1 MIVPLWGS
9 FILHFNARLVKT
21 IFPFQRQSGTF
32 HNFHLIFFPPNW
44 QNMSIFNVE
53 LKTLKRVNWHRSVW
67 KYLPSRPFHD
77 SFWRFYI
84 RNIATIYGLRLDLF
98 AATKKICL
106 RDTYDR
112 CRDVSTTFTQC
123 NKASLW

>member
-53 LKTLKRVNWHRSVW
+53 LKTKRESIDTD
-67 KYLPSRPFHD
+67 LFES
-77 SFWRFYI
+77 I
-84 RNIATIYGLRLDLF
+84 CRLDLF
-98 AATKKICL
+98 TTAFDGFRLEIL
-106 RDTYDR
+106 RQYM
-112 CRDVSTTFTQC
+112 
-123 NKASLW
+123 ASD